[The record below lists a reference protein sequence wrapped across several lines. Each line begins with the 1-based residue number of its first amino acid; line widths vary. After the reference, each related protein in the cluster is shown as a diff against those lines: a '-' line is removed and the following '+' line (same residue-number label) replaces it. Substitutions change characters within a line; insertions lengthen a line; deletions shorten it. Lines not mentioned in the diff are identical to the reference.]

1 MYPQDDRIQW
11 MEAILPGSSKNIRN
25 PIKKTDSGS
34 FTTNT
39 PSPPPPRYSNPLKKT
54 DSGSF
59 TTSTPSPPPPPRYSP
74 PITQPHNK
82 TTASPLPP
90 LATPNPYV
98 TLVPHPQQ
106 SIQHL
111 PYPEQ
116 PVSMPRPQ
124 VSPRRQFTQS
134 MGPQVSRRQQFTQSM
149 GPQVSPRQQFT
160 ESMGPQVSQQQQF
173 TESMGPQVSQRQQFT
188 ESMGPQVSPRQQ
200 FTESFCPQVSPQ
212 LQFTGSIGPQVCLV
226 NQHSGLP
233 YPQHST
239 MPYPQ
244 NDPLSPTDDLLSP
257 GPIPPPRDRKE
268 SDARHYIQ
276 PSSLNMPNKKLS
288 RAHSNSIQKHH
299 PRQVKTQ
306 SQEESVDSQEG
317 KKCLS
322 FDCYCLLID
331 SCCLLF

>member
-11 MEAILPGSSKNIRN
+11 MEAILPGSSKNI
-25 PIKKTDSGS
+25 P
-34 FTTNT
+34 
-39 PSPPPPRYSNPLKKT
+39 NPLKKT

-116 PVSMPRPQ
+116 PISMPRPQ
-124 VSPRRQFTQS
+124 VSPRHQFK
-134 MGPQVSRRQQFTQSM
+134 QSM

-160 ESMGPQVSQQQQF
+160 ESMGPQVSLRQQF

-200 FTESFCPQVSPQ
+200 FTEPMGPQVSPRQ
-212 LQFTGSIGPQVCLV
+212 QFTESMGPQVSQRQQLTESMGPQVSPWQQFTESVCPQMSPQQQFTDSISPQVCLV
-226 NQHSGLP
+226 NQHPVLP

-244 NDPLSPTDDLLSP
+244 NDPLSPTNDLLSP

-276 PSSLNMPNKKLS
+276 PSSLNMPKKKLS
-288 RAHSNSIQKHH
+288 RRHSNSLQKHH

-317 KKCLS
+317 KKCFS
-322 FDCYCLLID
+322 FV
-331 SCCLLF
+331 S